1 MTTIQGRLA
10 SFRPGAVEKTLEVVR
25 RDHPIAGTAI
35 PAPGTELLAVVRQR
49 LLDATEACLHQLAFD
64 FETPALRA
72 CLKLLCMAE
81 QPIVHKRAVEII
93 RFRPRPDLLRPAWSL
108 LVNHYPVERLE
119 VLVAKLGDT
128 HHWKGLAPGPQDVE
142 RFEVWFGKEKLLSGM
157 ISDFIRTDSKDLDE
171 WLDRNG
177 IDPISNL
184 ASQLWIDVLRR
195 AKRKLIEKLGHLT
208 LLTRAKRETSALQ
221 RTFQRKYLEEFK
233 NRDGWNEGVL
243 KWIKQQHRV
252 PNVGTHQSEFWRS
265 VSDPVRTEF
274 RRWANE
280 AVLRA
285 YFDEIDDPHGRFVFW
300 KQYIDHVED
309 AAVELD
315 GQVGLIDFGHFG
327 VVEFSRIGNAAYV
340 YPSSV
345 FDRMRNVWGSNEGG
359 FKDRHRTVA
368 RPSKGPNGDGRMIH
382 LSDWQ
387 SKYRSWIW
395 ELINSQ
401 NVR

>member
-1 MTTIQGRLA
+1 MITIQERLA
-10 SFRPGAVEKTLEVVR
+10 SFRPVAVEETLEAVR
-25 RDHPIAGTAI
+25 RDHPIVGTAI
-35 PAPGTELLAVVRQR
+35 PTPETDLLAVVRQR
-49 LLDATEACLHQLAFD
+49 LLDATEAGLNQLAFD
-64 FETPALRA
+64 FKAIELRA

-81 QPIVHKRAVEII
+81 HPIVHERAVEIV

-119 VLVAKLGDT
+119 ALVTKLGAT
-128 HHWKGLAPGPQDVE
+128 YNWKGLAPGPRSVA
-142 RFEVWFGKEKLLSGM
+142 RFEAWFGKEKLLSGM
-157 ISDFIRTDSKDLDE
+157 IEDFIRTDSTDLDE
-171 WLDRNG
+171 WLDGNE
-177 IDPISNL
+177 IDPTSNL
-184 ASQLWIDVLRR
+184 AGQLWIEVLRR
-195 AKRKLIEKLGHLT
+195 AERKLIEKLGHLT
-208 LLTRAKRETSALQ
+208 LLTRAERETAAVQ
-221 RTFQRKYLEEFK
+221 RIFQRKYLEELEDR
-233 NRDGWNEGVL
+233 NGWNEGVL
-243 KWIKQQHRV
+243 KWIRNQHRV
-252 PNVGTHQSEFWRS
+252 PNRGTNQSEFWRS

-280 AVLRA
+280 SILRA

-300 KQYIDHVED
+300 KQYIDHIED

-340 YPSSV
+340 YPASA
-345 FDRMRNVWGSNEGG
+345 FDRIRNVWGSNEGG
-359 FKDRHRTVA
+359 FKDRHRTVD

-382 LSDWQ
+382 VSDWQ
-387 SKYRSWIW
+387 SRYRSWIW